1 MLNVDCVVVNSVS
14 FEMSGILNFK
24 CELKKSA
31 EGRGG
36 ARRFKRSILLDP
48 YFFRTHM
55 PLHRKAPP
63 ARKSVAHNT
72 TITEYK

>member
-36 ARRFKRSILLDP
+36 GGGGCVCSSAHANAR
-48 YFFRTHM
+48 
-55 PLHRKAPP
+55 
-63 ARKSVAHNT
+63 
-72 TITEYK
+72 

>member
-14 FEMSGILNFK
+14 FEMSGILNFYK

-36 ARRFKRSILLDP
+36 GGGGCVCSSAHANAR
-48 YFFRTHM
+48 
-55 PLHRKAPP
+55 
-63 ARKSVAHNT
+63 
-72 TITEYK
+72 

>member
-36 ARRFKRSILLDP
+36 GGGGCGWSC
-48 YFFRTHM
+48 
-55 PLHRKAPP
+55 
-63 ARKSVAHNT
+63 AHA
-72 TITEYK
+72 